1 MKKQC
6 ILGALLIFA
15 IFVSL
20 GCVEEKEE
28 PKTTEPPTTTE
39 APKTT
44 TPSTT
49 TAPPTTTPV
58 PTTAAPT
65 TLPPLIPPSK
75 PSSGKGNIIGKV
87 YWNDNPVKGAE
98 VKVCEK
104 FSTFGGCSGKEY
116 DAKTDDEGVFFINN
130 VDPGEYVV
138 LAKYPG
144 EELWTYRTKGF
155 GAAKDEIV
163 TGETCYVYKLDTI
176 RSNLI
181 LKSPKNN
188 ANIETSTPTLEWQ
201 SYKEAEYYEVTLMY
215 RLLSTTLTLG
225 SDRETY
231 VPNFDTGE
239 KLPAPLQPG
248 EYTWWVEAYNKNG
261 TKLTQ
266 CRDHYYFV
274 VAGQPPIVKII
285 SPKGDVKV
293 SFPLTLKWE
302 EWPEASYY
310 KLYVARS
317 TPSYEAIVNYVKVFE
332 TSYEIDELEK
342 GRYCWKIDVY
352 DINNKK
358 IATSGIDLFYFV
370 VE

>member
-15 IFVSL
+15 IFISL

-28 PKTTEPPTTTE
+28 SKTIEPPTTTE
-39 APKTT
+39 VPKTT
-44 TPSTT
+44 TP
-49 TAPPTTTPV
+49 PTTTPA

-65 TLPPLIPPSK
+65 TLPPLIPPSN

-87 YWNDNPVKGAE
+87 YWNDNPLKGAE

-116 DAKTDDEGVFFINN
+116 DTKTDDEGVFFINN
-130 VDPGEYVV
+130 VNPGEYVV

-144 EELWTYRTKGF
+144 EELWTYRTEGF
-155 GAAKDEIV
+155 SAAKDEIIA
-163 TGETCYVYKLDTI
+163 GETCYVYKLDTI
-176 RSNLI
+176 RSDLI

-188 ANIETSTPTLEWQ
+188 ANVEISTPILEWQ
-201 SYKEAEYYEVTLMY
+201 PYGGAEYYEVTLMY
-215 RLLSTTLTLG
+215 TTLSESLLLG
-225 SDRETY
+225 GERQTY
-231 VPNFDTGE
+231 TSSFDTGE
-239 KLPAPLQPG
+239 KLPNPLQPG

-274 VAGQPPIVKII
+274 VAGEPPIVKII

-332 TSYEIDELEK
+332 TSYLIEDLEK

-358 IATSGIDLFYFV
+358 IATSGTDLFYFV